1 MRRLPVLVLV
11 LATALN
17 GCTAGPRV
25 GVRAPQSAVASANYG
40 EDPAPEEHPVREWL
54 AAHPKTIACVT
65 GACTAAA
72 LVGGLIFL
80 AVQAGPGFI
89 GG

>member
-1 MRRLPVLVLV
+1 MRRLPVVLVLV

-25 GVRAPQSAVASANYG
+25 GVRAPQSAAAFADHG
-40 EDPAPEEHPVREWL
+40 GDPPPDEHPVREWL
-54 AAHPKTIACVT
+54 AAHPGCVA
-65 GACTAAA
+65 GACTAVVV
-72 LVGGLIFL
+72 VGGLIFL
-80 AVQAGPGFI
+80 ASQMGPPFM